1 MAGPD
6 EHAFDVLD
14 VLEVRLRAPREPPG
28 SRGPAALR
36 FARRLLRRLRQR

>member
-14 VLEVRLRAPREPPG
+14 VLEVRLRAPREP
-28 SRGPAALR
+28 RGPVVLR
-36 FARRLLRRLRQR
+36 LARRLLRRLRER